1 MMASKVISSAGKNCF
16 TVIIFNIPELFH
28 HKGLWLLFDK
38 YGEVVDSFIPNKR
51 SKGGSRFGFV
61 PFTSLEDARKAISC
75 VDRSRIRGNEVRVFL
90 ARFQPRAAFW
100 RKKFSG
106 LKPAVSK
113 SIGRML
119 GIQRFPLW
127 VLLTRTSFQLV
138 EAACSRRAWLS
149 CKGIPPFLWN
159 PSTFRSIA
167 DKWGELISIEEG
179 SVNPGSFDR
188 ALFQIITN
196 CQTRVEESVVLKA
209 GDLFFTV
216 FISEFEPCFSPD
228 SVWADSFLMDE
239 AVASPFF
246 LVGELVGVSPVISPV
261 VEVCLEGVGRN
272 VDCSAGRNVDCSV
285 EKISE
290 RCSVDEESL
299 LCCMGERF
307 NGCILSGGEVVE
319 RNIGEDYIMGL
330 RNNIVGMEKISSEF
344 EDVVEHEIVLEH
356 AVRESVFERSESCKS
371 ARDIVGIMDFF
382 DSSNLDGRLKAK
394 VMKNVINIIKKRAIS
409 NSKGMEAQQDGD
421 VVGNLDGRAKSGC
434 VDKDL
439 KQILRVLEGNLTL
452 PNPLKIEIRN
462 MFPFFPTLEKEST
475 AGFSALFVWKLLD
488 VVFYFGFFGSSQLEG
503 PANSTS
509 DSGSDSD
516 SDNDSSDSG
525 SHNRGASPAAS
536 GSGSSSDS
544 ESDAS
549 SNSKEGSDEDVDI
562 MTSDDDKETKQDI
575 PTSEPGLLTSPVTW
589 QAEHDRSLQNGM
601 DENHDDDGSDAVD
614 IEGNGSDAVDIE
626 QDLPEDEQ
634 EIEMAA
640 NTNKECEKHE
650 EGTKPSSSD
659 HDEFQGCQNFIGN
672 LFDDT
677 ENMVTDN
684 IRNEQSDYSV
694 KSKGKS
700 KRGSDSKHIYEK
712 SKHSKR
718 LKFESISQSLVSG
731 SRDAELFGSSRPIE
745 EPYQSSNKG
754 DKDYADSQKG
764 YNQVFP
770 RKSST
775 YFHQSCRKSSDPA
788 AWTKAGNTAERPLKH
803 TESSIP
809 GSKFTAKNV
818 HEGYVI
824 QKDNPSRDTQNE
836 DGLMKGKNSLTNP
849 KSGARGKDAVPS
861 DFQHMKHGETVGK
874 SKDSGHIS
882 GSYINYSLKDNNRS
896 SGRPSTSENSN
907 PDLSKGKPFGNANRD
922 SGKSSS
928 PNLSGLRRTPEH
940 LVEDLSRSH
949 HRVVLSQKQQLS
961 RFDRPE
967 FGSQFNR
974 LADNG
979 KTKQTDTAAKLGVG
993 LEDYGESHKKA
1004 PASSPQQKVSK
1015 RGLASQFM
1023 KESKIPTSNKM
1034 LDTTDMSKDVVLK
1047 EGNANGR
1054 KKRGSSDED
1063 YLPYFK
1069 YEKDEPEHKGLIKD
1083 SSHFSFIYVFGG
1095 LCTVLTCS
1103 MN

>member
-1 MMASKVISSAGKNCF
+1 MSPDWKSTSTHCRN
-16 TVIIFNIPELFH
+16 H
-28 HKGLWLLFDK
+28 
-38 YGEVVDSFIPNKR
+38 
-51 SKGGSRFGFV
+51 
-61 PFTSLEDARKAISC
+61 SLELDSLYPSTPISKT
-75 VDRSRIRGNEVRVFL
+75 NL
-90 ARFQPRAAFW
+90 AQHE
-100 RKKFSG
+100 
-106 LKPAVSK
+106 L
-113 SIGRML
+113 
-119 GIQRFPLW
+119 
-127 VLLTRTSFQLV
+127 LLTQQGSGGLV
-138 EAACSRRAWLS
+138 RSPEDNRNEATTL
-149 CKGIPPFLWN
+149 
-159 PSTFRSIA
+159 
-167 DKWGELISIEEG
+167 EENLG
-179 SVNPGSFDR
+179 Q
-188 ALFQIITN
+188 AL
-196 CQTRVEESVVLKA
+196 A
-209 GDLFFTV
+209 
-216 FISEFEPCFSPD
+216 P
-228 SVWADSFLMDE
+228 
-239 AVASPFF
+239 AS
-246 LVGELVGVSPVISPV
+246 L
-261 VEVCLEGVGRN
+261 
-272 VDCSAGRNVDCSV
+272 SV
-285 EKISE
+285 EKVSHDE
-290 RCSVDEESL
+290 MEEHTHLYPKLGEESNAL
-299 LCCMGERF
+299 EQTDIQQHSPNLGGER
-307 NGCILSGGEVVE
+307 
-319 RNIGEDYIMGL
+319 
-330 RNNIVGMEKISSEF
+330 
-344 EDVVEHEIVLEH
+344 
-356 AVRESVFERSESCKS
+356 
-371 ARDIVGIMDFF
+371 
-382 DSSNLDGRLKAK
+382 KA
-394 VMKNVINIIKKRAIS
+394 S
-409 NSKGMEAQQDGD
+409 DNS
-421 VVGNLDGRAKSGC
+421 
-434 VDKDL
+434 
-439 KQILRVLEGNLTL
+439 
-452 PNPLKIEIRN
+452 
-462 MFPFFPTLEKEST
+462 
-475 AGFSALFVWKLLD
+475 
-488 VVFYFGFFGSSQLEG
+488 EG

-882 GSYINYSLKDNNRS
+882 GSYINYSLKDNNRV
-896 SGRPSTSENSN
+896 SEDRYPTN
-907 PDLSKGKPFGNANRD
+907 
-922 SGKSSS
+922 GKS
-928 PNLSGLRRTPEH
+928 NVLQRELSHLELGEIREPLIGETPTK
-940 LVEDLSRSH
+940 
-949 HRVVLSQKQQLS
+949 KQ
-961 RFDRPE
+961 F
-967 FGSQFNR
+967 
-974 LADNG
+974 
-979 KTKQTDTAAKLGVG
+979 
-993 LEDYGESHKKA
+993 ES
-1004 PASSPQQKVSK
+1004 
-1015 RGLASQFM
+1015 
-1023 KESKIPTSNKM
+1023 
-1034 LDTTDMSKDVVLK
+1034 
-1047 EGNANGR
+1047 
-1054 KKRGSSDED
+1054 
-1063 YLPYFK
+1063 
-1069 YEKDEPEHKGLIKD
+1069 
-1083 SSHFSFIYVFGG
+1083 
-1095 LCTVLTCS
+1095 
-1103 MN
+1103 